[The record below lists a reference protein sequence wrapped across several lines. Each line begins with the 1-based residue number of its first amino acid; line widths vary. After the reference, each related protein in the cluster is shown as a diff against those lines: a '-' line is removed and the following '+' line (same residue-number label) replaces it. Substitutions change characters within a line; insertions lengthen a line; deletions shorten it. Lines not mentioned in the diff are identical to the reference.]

1 MYFLQVGL
9 NTIIFLTFGRHTLF
23 LSYLWASYFI
33 FVLFLGII
41 LLFVLFLRILV
52 IFRPIFGTPTFIC
65 PIFGHPILFGPTSV
79 HPIFCQS
86 YFLLSYLCA
95 SYFWDPIFG
104 SSYYCGRLWPV
115 RTSIWDGSLQ
125 KHHEAR
131 LEHWIDLFCFLTISE
146 IGWWA
151 TSSTFFERRSVHIFM
166 TTGLPSKWPPFSGDI
181 GCSLGR
187 LALLR
192 NPRNTT
198 VRQRGSPSLL
208 TVDICT

>member
-1 MYFLQVGL
+1 MSVWNVRIFCVFLCGNILGFLQMYFLQVGV
-9 NTIIFLTFGRHTLF
+9 NTIIFLTFGHHTLF

-41 LLFVLFLRILV
+41 LLFLLFLRILV

-65 PIFGHPILFGPTSV
+65 PIFGHPILFRPTSV

-115 RTSIWDGSLQ
+115 RTSIWDGSMITPLKKQ
-125 KHHEAR
+125 SSFQTQVVPVQ
-131 LEHWIDLFCFLTISE
+131 LVLF
-146 IGWWA
+146 
-151 TSSTFFERRSVHIFM
+151 
-166 TTGLPSKWPPFSGDI
+166 
-181 GCSLGR
+181 
-187 LALLR
+187 LL
-192 NPRNTT
+192 
-198 VRQRGSPSLL
+198 
-208 TVDICT
+208 

>member
-1 MYFLQVGL
+1 MYFLQVGV
-9 NTIIFLTFGRHTLF
+9 NTIIILTFGHHTLF

-115 RTSIWDGSLQ
+115 RTSIWDGSPCKDTNQPNKLVFKLWDRVIPLQ
-125 KHHEAR
+125 FLLPWKITGKNLSKKCVLTFNDLLLLGEFSWPPIWLR
-131 LEHWIDLFCFLTISE
+131 LDNALRKE
-146 IGWWA
+146 
-151 TSSTFFERRSVHIFM
+151 HIFKGGRSNIVH
-166 TTGLPSKWPPFSGDI
+166 TFSSPFQ
-181 GCSLGR
+181 
-187 LALLR
+187 
-192 NPRNTT
+192 N
-198 VRQRGSPSLL
+198 
-208 TVDICT
+208 

>member
-79 HPIFCQS
+79 HPIFWQS

-104 SSYYCGRLWPV
+104 SFYYCGRL
-115 RTSIWDGSLQ
+115 
-125 KHHEAR
+125 
-131 LEHWIDLFCFLTISE
+131 
-146 IGWWA
+146 
-151 TSSTFFERRSVHIFM
+151 
-166 TTGLPSKWPPFSGDI
+166 
-181 GCSLGR
+181 
-187 LALLR
+187 
-192 NPRNTT
+192 
-198 VRQRGSPSLL
+198 
-208 TVDICT
+208 

>member
-1 MYFLQVGL
+1 MSVWNVRILCVFLCGNILGFLQMYFLQVGF
-9 NTIIFLTFGRHTLF
+9 NIIIFLTFGHHTLF

-115 RTSIWDGSLQ
+115 RTSIWDGSL
-125 KHHEAR
+125 R
-131 LEHWIDLFCFLTISE
+131 
-146 IGWWA
+146 
-151 TSSTFFERRSVHIFM
+151 
-166 TTGLPSKWPPFSGDI
+166 
-181 GCSLGR
+181 
-187 LALLR
+187 
-192 NPRNTT
+192 T
-198 VRQRGSPSLL
+198 VF
-208 TVDICT
+208 